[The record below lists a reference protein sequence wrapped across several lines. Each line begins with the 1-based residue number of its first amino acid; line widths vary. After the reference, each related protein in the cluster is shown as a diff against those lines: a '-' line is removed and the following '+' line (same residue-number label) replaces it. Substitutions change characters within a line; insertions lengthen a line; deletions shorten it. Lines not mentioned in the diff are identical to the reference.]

1 MHISASNNIPVF
13 AFFGPS
19 GANHWGPWDND
30 LMESGYKKRNGFQ
43 TMGRHRVFAESRG
56 CQPCGQDGCD
66 GTKIS
71 DCLMTMDI
79 DLIKRNILEMHSEQD
94 N

>member
-30 LMESGYKKRNGFQ
+30 FMESGYTKRNGFQ
-43 TMGRHRVFAESRG
+43 TMGRHRVFSESRE
-56 CQPCGQDGCD
+56 CQPCGQDGCN
-66 GTKIS
+66 GSKVS
-71 DCLMTMDI
+71 DCLMS
-79 DLIKRNILEMHSEQD
+79 LNIIQIRSHIQEMLSE
-94 N
+94 